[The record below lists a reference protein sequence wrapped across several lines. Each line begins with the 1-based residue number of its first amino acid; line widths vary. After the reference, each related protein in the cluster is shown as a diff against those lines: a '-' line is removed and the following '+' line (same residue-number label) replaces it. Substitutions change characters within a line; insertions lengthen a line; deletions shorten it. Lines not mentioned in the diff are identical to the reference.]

1 VPVET
6 GQEAPDFTLEDQ
18 DGNDVLLSSANLA
31 TPRERATHVA
41 ALAKRS

>member
-1 VPVET
+1 MPVET
-6 GQEAPDFTLEDQ
+6 GQEAPDFIPEYQ
-18 DGNDVLLSSANLA
+18 DGNDVSLSSANLA